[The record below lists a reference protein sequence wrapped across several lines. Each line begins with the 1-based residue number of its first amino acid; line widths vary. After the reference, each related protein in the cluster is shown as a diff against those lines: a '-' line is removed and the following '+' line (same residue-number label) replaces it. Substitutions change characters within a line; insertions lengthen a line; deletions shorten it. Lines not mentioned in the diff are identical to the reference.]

1 MSFTKNVVTGSS
13 ADGDYVYYNATVINN
28 NVRTDINTD
37 DPNIYF
43 QDTRITPVVKDT
55 SKYVVSVDNFTING
69 GQKDLPVFIPQIVVG
84 NDINL
89 TIYSVTFG
97 WQGVGT
103 GTNTAIRF
111 ITATIPITWIPEV
124 QAAYT
129 IRPTTASP
137 RQQESDY
144 YYCYT
149 YDHWA
154 NLINNALTAAWRD
167 VRFKALAEG
176 LTFGT
181 VCPYV
186 SFNQTTGL
194 FSVHQDAQT
203 SWLPFGTAAQG
214 TSAVAD
220 AAAGVSDP
228 LAPYIPFGPS
238 TATGYG
244 AGEFSYVGWNTNLDL
259 LLSNLNTIFF
269 GNRSTPVVSTATTPV
284 TPATSANSFSYD
296 ASLGPGATSTVVA
309 PSAVVWSTT
318 AATYAENIINVIP
331 VQDQNGSNVWT
342 LTAPYAN
349 PTTAATP
356 TYISQT
362 QDFIS
367 TGTMW
372 SPIASFVLVTT
383 QIPVRFEANAS
394 PVFIGNSNAGG
405 TSAASGASQKVLLET
420 PIDAV
425 TADIW
430 RGFIQYKPLTPIFS
444 ALDPCQDGLTNL
456 DVGFFWRN
464 RLTNSLIPVQ
474 NVNGGTL
481 SFRLRFVKK

>member
-1 MSFTKNVVTGSS
+1 MSFTKNVVVGGA
-13 ADGDYVYYNATVINN
+13 ADAEYVYYNATVINN
-28 NVRTDINTD
+28 NVRTDISTD
-37 DPNIYF
+37 DPPIYF
-43 QDTRITPVVKDT
+43 QDTRVVPIIKDT

-84 NDINL
+84 PDINL

-97 WQGVGT
+97 WKGKGT
-103 GTNTAIRF
+103 SGTSTNTQYIS
-111 ITATIPITWIPEV
+111 ATIPITWIPEL
-124 QAAYT
+124 QASYT
-129 IRPTTASP
+129 VVPTTATP
-137 RQQESDY
+137 RQLETNY

-149 YDHWA
+149 YDHWV
-154 NLINNALTAAWRD
+154 NLMNNALVAAWRD
-167 VRFKALAEG
+167 VKQRASDLG

-181 VCPYV
+181 VCPYFT
-186 SFNQTTGL
+186 FNQTTGL
-194 FSVHQDAQT
+194 FSLHQDAQT
-203 SWLPFGTAAQG
+203 SWLEYGTTAQ
-214 TSAVAD
+214 
-220 AAAGVSDP
+220 AAADVYDPARGVSDP

-238 TATGYG
+238 TATGYL

-259 LLSNLNTIFF
+259 LIANMDTIFF
-269 GNRSTPVVSTATTPV
+269 GDTATTV
-284 TPATSANSFSYD
+284 GGATTSNSHVYVAD
-296 ASLGPGATSTVVA
+296 TSTVVA
-309 PSAVVWSTT
+309 PSSVSWTT
-318 AATYAENIINVIP
+318 SDAATYAENIVNVIP
-331 VQDQNGSNVWT
+331 VQDQTGSNVFT

-372 SPIASFVLVTT
+372 SPIASFVLTTT
-383 QIPVRFEANAS
+383 QIPVRFENNAS
-394 PVFIGNSNAGG
+394 PITIGSTNAGG
-405 TSAASGASQKVLLET
+405 TTQASGASQKVLLET

-464 RLTNSLIPVQ
+464 RLTNSLIPIQ
-474 NVNGGTL
+474 NVNAGSL

>member
-1 MSFTKNVVTGSS
+1 MSFTKNVVVGGA
-13 ADGDYVYYNATVINN
+13 ADAEYVYYNATIINN
-28 NVRTDINTD
+28 NVRTDQMGD

-43 QDTRITPVVKDT
+43 QDTRVVPIIKDT

-84 NDINL
+84 TDINL

-103 GTNTAIRF
+103 TGTSTS
-111 ITATIPITWIPEV
+111 TQYLSATIPITWIPEI

-129 IRPTTASP
+129 IVPTTATP
-137 RQQESDY
+137 RQLESNY
-144 YYCYT
+144 YYAYT
-149 YDHWA
+149 YDHWV
-154 NLINNALTAAWRD
+154 NLVNNALTTAWRD
-167 VRFKALAEG
+167 VKYKAGTLG

-181 VCPYV
+181 LCPYT

-194 FSVHQDAQT
+194 FSLHQDAQS
-203 SWLPFGTAAQG
+203 SWLPFGTAARSDAQVS
-214 TSAVAD
+214 SASQ
-220 AAAGVSDP
+220 GVSDA
-228 LAPYIPFGPS
+228 LAPYVPFGPS

-244 AGEFSYVGWNTNLDL
+244 VGEFSYVGWNTNLDL
-259 LLSNLNTIFF
+259 LISNLDTIFF
-269 GNRSTPVVSTATTPV
+269 GDTATVVSGATTSNSYVYVASASTILAPDAV
-284 TPATSANSFSYD
+284 TW
-296 ASLGPGATSTVVA
+296 V
-309 PSAVVWSTT
+309 TT
-318 AATYAENIINVIP
+318 AAATYAENIVNVIP
-331 VQDQNGSNVWT
+331 IQDQTGSNVFT
-342 LTAPYAN
+342 LTSPYKT

-356 TYISQT
+356 VYISQT

-383 QIPVRFEANAS
+383 QIPVRFEANAN
-394 PVFIGNSNAGG
+394 PVFLGQNNSGG
-405 TSAASGASQKVLLET
+405 ATQASGASQKVLLET
-420 PIDAV
+420 PIDCV

-430 RGFIQYKPLTPIFS
+430 RGFIQYKPLTPLFS

-456 DVGFFWRN
+456 DVGFYWRN
-464 RLTNSLIPVQ
+464 RLTNSLIPLQ
-474 NVNGGTL
+474 NVNAGSL